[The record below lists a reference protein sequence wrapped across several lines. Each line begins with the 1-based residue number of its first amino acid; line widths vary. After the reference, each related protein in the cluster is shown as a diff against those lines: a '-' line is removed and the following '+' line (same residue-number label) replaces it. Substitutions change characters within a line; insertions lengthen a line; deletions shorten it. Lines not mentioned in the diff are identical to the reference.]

1 MGFDLYSHLLLNFR
15 QFNLE
20 KNRTKFQFK
29 RGLDG
34 VYRFREKLFQR
45 NLSSVLVSNRLL
57 ETQLI
62 NYLDTIK
69 TLRFYWTKRMLDRRL
84 KRARA
89 RAPRRR
95 AVLVA
100 IKSRSHDRILKVAN
114 SDEWSFM
121 CRLISLELFSGCWL
135 MGCSFSNHVAIALPV
150 AFGEVDIA
158 RKMDFL
164 WIRWQFVTHRNNV
177 RDKSFIWSN
186 WWNLTVKWNQFI
198 YFHSFLKTE

>member
-135 MGCSFSNHVAIALPV
+135 MGCSFSNHVAIAARREV
-150 AFGEVDIA
+150 AFRVIA
-158 RKMDFL
+158 RKMDFSAESVDNL
-164 WIRWQFVTHRNNV
+164 LHTAIT
-177 RDKSFIWSN
+177 KSW
-186 WWNLTVKWNQFI
+186 
-198 YFHSFLKTE
+198 